1 MGLSVA
7 GLADRLLLTNFRQRQ
22 HASTLA
28 LLSACFR
35 NPRFGHSR
43 THLPRTTPPPTLDRE
58 RRREGGSALRE
69 PVHPFPFSS
78 RLGVRASSF
87 LPRPF
92 LHQAPPPKGV
102 MVRAVV
108 LVVSLALS
116 VLVCA
121 LPYATAFVLPPH
133 SLASSSPEGDGRRT
147 MSPAGEPASL
157 EPLTRLAA
165 AKKKS
170 AGSGGGSGGST
181 SAAAPSPSK
190 KKARGKDEVRVR
202 GEGWA
207 SHSFLRIFVFYITF

>member
-1 MGLSVA
+1 
-7 GLADRLLLTNFRQRQ
+7 
-22 HASTLA
+22 
-28 LLSACFR
+28 
-35 NPRFGHSR
+35 
-43 THLPRTTPPPTLDRE
+43 
-58 RRREGGSALRE
+58 
-69 PVHPFPFSS
+69 
-78 RLGVRASSF
+78 
-87 LPRPF
+87 
-92 LHQAPPPKGV
+92 

-202 GEGWA
+202 GEGWT